1 MYANAH
7 IYFQWLSKQAEAR
20 RKTGFVVEDLRPEE
34 QDPQWLKDKGEYV
47 NENMFCHIF
56 LIIKN

>member
-1 MYANAH
+1 MYANTH

-34 QDPQWLKDKGEYV
+34 QDPQWLKDKGECV
-47 NENMFCHIF
+47 NEN
-56 LIIKN
+56 